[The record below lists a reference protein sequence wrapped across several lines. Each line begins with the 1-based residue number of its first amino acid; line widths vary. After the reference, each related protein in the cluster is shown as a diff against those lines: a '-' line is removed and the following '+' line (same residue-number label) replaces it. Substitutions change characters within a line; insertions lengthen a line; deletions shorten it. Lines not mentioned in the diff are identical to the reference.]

1 MSPAATPT
9 TRFVHANGIRFE
21 VDVMGQS
28 DRLALCLHGFPEN
41 RYSWRH
47 QLPLLAEL
55 GYEAWAPDLRGY
67 GGTDKP
73 TQVRDYAIDVLVEDV
88 AALIDASGKKSV
100 TILAHDWGGVVA
112 WEFMARRLRPVERFV
127 PMNIPHPRA
136 MAKHL
141 RRPFGKQIR
150 RSWYVFLFQL
160 PWLPEWFLSRHDY
173 RAIGGAFASM
183 AVDKSR
189 FPKEVLD
196 HYAKEAKRPGALF
209 GMLAYYR
216 AAFRHPSSA
225 RQLPIQPPTML
236 VWGEEDTALG
246 RELAIDSMR
255 YLENGILRWV
265 PRCSHWVQ
273 QEAPER
279 VNTLLRAF
287 LGDAPVP
294 EL

>member
-1 MSPAATPT
+1 MHQPAS
-9 TRFVHANGIRFE
+9 RFVNANGIRFE
-21 VDVMGQS
+21 VDVMGKG

-73 TQVRDYAIDVLVEDV
+73 ASVRDYRMDVLVEDV
-88 AALIDASGKKSV
+88 AGLIDAAGKKSV
-100 TILAHDWGGVVA
+100 TLLAHDWGGMVA
-112 WEFMARRLRPVERFV
+112 WNFMGRRVRPVERFV
-127 PMNIPHPRA
+127 AMNIPHPLA
-136 MAKHL
+136 FQKAL
-141 RRPFGKQIR
+141 RRPFGPQLR
-150 RSWYVFLFQL
+150 RSWYVLLFQL
-160 PWLPEWFLSRHDY
+160 PWVPEWFLSKNDY

-183 AVDKSR
+183 AVDKAR
-189 FPKEVLD
+189 FPSEVLD
-196 HYAKEAKRPGALF
+196 HYAQQAARPGALN

-216 AAFRHPSSA
+216 AGLRYPSKA
-225 RQLPIQPPTML
+225 RLLTIEPPAML
-236 VWGEEDTALG
+236 VWGEDDTALG
-246 RELAIDSMR
+246 RETAEGSMR
-255 YLENGILRWV
+255 YLANGTLRWV

-287 LGDAPVP
+287 LTGQQVP
-294 EL
+294 TL